1 MTKFSN
7 NPRNPLF
14 WGHFGPFLLK
24 FGQKWIFLE
33 KKGSL
38 NIPIIYHRAK
48 NQKKLLNHFWQKRRT
63 DGRTDRQT
71 DRQWWFYR
79 TLRMT
84 GTQKETWKVFF
95 GCQSLGAKTAVSQTA
110 WILHWQHTVYVI
122 SSVSRKIF
130 EAFKIKIASCQTLPR
145 PQ

>member
-1 MTKFSN
+1 MTKFFKQFKK
-7 NPRNPLF
+7 PTILGPLWALF
-14 WGHFGPFLLK
+14 AQIWAKMNFPGK
-24 FGQKWIFLE
+24 M
-33 KKGSL
+33 GSVD
-38 NIPIIYHRAK
+38 IPIIYHRAK
-48 NQKKLLNHFWQKRRT
+48 NQKKLLNNFWQKRRT
-63 DGRTDRQT
+63 DGRTDRH
-71 DRQWWFYR
+71 RQWWFYR

-95 GCQSLGAKTAVSQTA
+95 GRQSLGAKTAVSQTA
-110 WILHWQHTVYVI
+110 WIHHWQHTVYVI